1 MSCPALWNSCH
12 SKFCFDAT
20 QSALG
25 SPHVRAHT
33 HTALDEA
40 LNSVTNLTKH
50 THTALD
56 EAEVLSKCIAI
67 VEGEEDTT
75 TTVTRDARKTQ
86 EEAVTAAA
94 EVMAAAEATAKSSK
108 RAVGA
113 KILKNC
119 SIS

>member
-40 LNSVTNLTKH
+40 
-50 THTALD
+50 
-56 EAEVLSKCIAI
+56 EVLSKCIAI
-67 VEGEEDTT
+67 VEGEEDTI